1 MELKLFRTFTSIL
14 VNKMKGSKV
23 FKLIVPFTLVVLLS
37 SCFTLPTYNGVSN
50 FKLKNFK
57 DNTVDFSVQAKFF
70 NPNGYGIRVRP
81 STFDLYINNDFI
93 GKAKLNKAFKM
104 KRKSETDCFV
114 PISLQLE
121 KGKMV
126 RLLALAN
133 LRSGVDIRLDG
144 VLKASALG
152 IPKREKVDR
161 TKHVNLRDLNLNF
174 GSMF

>member
-1 MELKLFRTFTSIL
+1 VELKLFRTFISIL
-14 VNKMKGSKV
+14 VNKMNDILK
-23 FKLIVPFTLVVLLS
+23 FKLVVPFALVLLLS
-37 SCFTLPTYNGVSN
+37 GCFTLPSYNGVSN

-57 DNTVDFSVQAKFF
+57 DNTVDFSMQAKFF

-133 LRSGVDIRLDG
+133 VRSGVDIRLDG

-152 IPKREKVDR
+152 IPKREKIDKS
-161 TKHVNLRDLNLNF
+161 KHVNLRDLNLNF
-174 GSMF
+174 GGVF